1 MRLLSKKEILLLIA
15 NSDDFH
21 QKDVLNFESYQDNF
35 HIQTLIQNPE
45 PLKWH
50 PEGYT
55 AKHIEMVFR
64 QVIQQFDKHYKDF
77 DLHEQDRNLLKYTAL
92 FHDAWK
98 PECLVFK
105 SDGNPSSPGHA
116 ELAAVQMQHFV
127 MELKNIS
134 YWQIHDLL
142 ALVAQHMQYR
152 KALHGSFTQQQEI
165 FSKVNPNLLCFFGA
179 CDLAGRLNSNTESI
193 FQEAIQCYH
202 NYIEDNIKK
211 QTTSISI

>member
-1 MRLLSKKEILLLIA
+1 MHLLSKKEILLFIA

-21 QKDVLNFESYQDNF
+21 QKDILNFERYKDNF
-35 HIQTLIQNPE
+35 HIQRLIENPE
-45 PLKWH
+45 PKRWH

-55 AKHIEMVFR
+55 ATHIEMVFE
-64 QVIQQFDKHYKDF
+64 QVNEQFNKYYKDF
-77 DLHEQDRNLLKYTAL
+77 DLEKQDKIVLKYAAI

-116 ELAAVQMQHFV
+116 ELAAVQLQYFA

-134 YWQIHDLL
+134 YTQAVDLL
-142 ALVAQHMQYR
+142 KLVAQHMEYR
-152 KALHGSFTQQQEI
+152 KVLHSSFTQQQDI
-165 FSKVNPNLLCFFGA
+165 FNKTNANLLCFFGA

-193 FQEAIQCYH
+193 FQEAKQCYH
-202 NYIEDNIKK
+202 NYLHETHST
-211 QTTSISI
+211 QG

>member
-21 QKDVLNFESYQDNF
+21 QKDLLAFEPYQNNF
-35 HIQTLIQNPE
+35 HIQRLIENPE
-45 PLKWH
+45 PQRWH

-55 AKHIEMVFR
+55 AKHIEMVFE
-64 QVIQQFDKHYKDF
+64 QVVQQFDRYYKDF
-77 DLHEQDRNLLKYTAL
+77 DLDEQDRILLKYAAL

-116 ELAAVQMQHFV
+116 EVAAVQMQHFV

-134 YWQIHDLL
+134 YPQVLNLL
-142 ALVAQHMQYR
+142 KLVALHMEYR
-152 KALHGSFTQQQEI
+152 KVLHSSIIQQQDI
-165 FSKVNPNLLCFFGA
+165 FSKINPKLLCFFGA
-179 CDLAGRLNSNTESI
+179 CDLAGRLNSNTETI
-193 FQEAIQCYH
+193 FEEAKQCYH
-202 NYIEDNIKK
+202 NYLQETQLTQD
-211 QTTSISI
+211 